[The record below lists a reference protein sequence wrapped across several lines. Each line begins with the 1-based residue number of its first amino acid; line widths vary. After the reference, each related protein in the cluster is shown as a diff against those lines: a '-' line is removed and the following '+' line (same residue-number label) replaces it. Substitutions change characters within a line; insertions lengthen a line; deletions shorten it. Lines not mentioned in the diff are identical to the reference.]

1 METSETEVI
10 EQQETQVQEKPVFE
24 KTVFGLETPP
34 APTQLSLGLENTQTE
49 TAAVENTETQT
60 QVNEEAVQEDGVAT
74 FTMPSFGEDVA
85 EANVGEEDVQNTTQV
100 DWREEIKKQDRREV
114 LKAAGLSDFA
124 IEFAEYYEAGN
135 DPYKYLEAKS
145 FDWEKVGDID
155 VVKNDY
161 KTQYPTFNDQQI
173 DRLIA
178 KKYGFIEDGDE
189 EDNADALLMV
199 KADAHTSRQAKIQQQ
214 KSFVIP
220 TVAKP
225 QEVAASQ
232 GNIEQLIAQ
241 QQEVAAQEYQG
252 IVNFYQQHEATQNLS
267 QSKRVGVDLGVDK
280 PFYFSVDKPE
290 LVTKAITNGDFWQ
303 RITAVNPQEVDVAK
317 LVPDVAKLQKLVVAA
332 MNPNYEKDIFN
343 YGKSFGLKAIV
354 EEGQNAK
361 KPNGTAPTVPNDSPT
376 MAWGRAQVS
385 NFGGNK

>member
-1 METSETEVI
+1 MEEEVI
-10 EQQETQVQEKPVFE
+10 EQQEAQTQVQETPVFN
-24 KTVFGLETPP
+24 KSTFGDV
-34 APTQLSLGLENTQTE
+34 AQQSLDFGNTTTE
-49 TAAVENTETQT
+49 TTPTETTTETQT
-60 QVNEEAVQEDGVAT
+60 QANEETVQEDGVAT
-74 FTMPSFGEDVA
+74 FSMPTFGDETA
-85 EANVGEEDVQNTTQV
+85 EVNASEEGVQNTAPI
-100 DWREEIKKQDRREV
+100 DWKEEIKKQDRREV

-124 IEFAEYYEAGN
+124 IDFAEYYEAGN

-161 KTQYPTFNDQQI
+161 KSQYQTFNDQQI

-178 KKYGFIEDGDE
+178 KKYGFIEGGDE

-199 KADAHTSRQAKIQQQ
+199 KADAHVSRQAKIQQQ
-214 KSFVIP
+214 KAFVIP
-220 TVAKP
+220 TVNKP
-225 QEVAASQ
+225 QEAATTQ
-232 GNIEQLIAQ
+232 GNIDHLIAQ
-241 QQEVAAQEYQG
+241 QQEVAAQEYQN
-252 IVNFYQQHEATQNLS
+252 VVKFYQEHEATQNLS

-280 PFYFSVDKPE
+280 PFYFNVEKPE

-303 RITAVNPQEVDVAK
+303 RITATNPQEADVSK
-317 LVPDVAKLQKLVVAA
+317 LVPDVAKLQKLVIAA

-361 KPNGTAPTVPNDSPT
+361 RPNGTSPTVPNDTPQA
-376 MAWGRAQVS
+376 AWGRAAS
-385 NFGGNK
+385 TTFGGR